1 MATERGCWECVETLT
16 VLQNRRASSATRAQA
31 DHDRHEPRQADD
43 RLARAPVLWSRA
55 CERSSS
61 SAPGGPEV
69 LKWREVPTPEPGR
82 GEVRVRVRATAVNR
96 ADLLQRMGLYPAPP
110 DAPQQIPGLEFA
122 GEIDALG
129 AGVDRAG
136 RSAIASSGSS
146 AAAPTPSSSSR
157 TTDCVA
163 RMPDALS
170 FTDAAAI
177 PEAFITAW
185 DAMVSQA
192 GLGAGETVLIHAVG
206 SGVGTA
212 AVQIARALSAR
223 PLGTARTADKLARAA
238 SSAWIAASLVE
249 NGQFADDVLRAT
261 GGRGVD
267 VVLEL
272 VGGAYVAEDLA
283 CAGAARAHRARR
295 ADGRRARR
303 ARSRAHPAQAPDRS
317 SARCCARARSRRRS
331 RSRARSR
338 ATWCRS
344 SRTGALQPIVERV
357 MPLAGGGRRAP
368 GDGRATKASARSCW
382 P

>member
-1 MATERGCWECVETLT
+1 M
-16 VLQNRRASSATRAQA
+16 RAIVI
-31 DHDRHEPRQADD
+31 E
-43 RLARAPVLWSRA
+43 
-55 CERSSS
+55 
-61 SAPGGPEV
+61 APGGPEV
-69 LKWREVPTPEPGR
+69 LKWLEVPTPEPGR

-129 AGVDRAG
+129 AGVGGWKIGDRVFGLVGGGAY
-136 RSAIASSGSS
+136 AEQLVTHA
-146 AAAPTPSSSSR
+146 
-157 TTDCVA
+157 DCLA

-170 FTDAAAI
+170 FTDGAAI

-223 PLGTARTADKLARAA
+223 PLGTARTAAKLARAGKLGMDRGF
-238 SSAWIAASLVE
+238 LVE
-249 NGQFADDVLRAT
+249 NGRFADDVLRAT

-272 VGGAYVAEDLA
+272 VGGGYVAEDLA
-283 CAGAARAHRARR
+283 CASAQARIVLVGLMAGVRGELDLGLILRKRLTLIGTQLRARPLGEKIEVTR
-295 ADGRRARR
+295 TF
-303 ARSRAHPAQAPDRS
+303 AHHVVPLVED
-317 SARCCARARSRRRS
+317 
-331 RSRARSR
+331 
-338 ATWCRS
+338 
-344 SRTGALQPIVERV
+344 GALQPIVERV
-357 MPLAGGGRRAP
+357 MPLQEAAAAHQAMAGNEGFGKIVLAVN
-368 GDGRATKASARSCW
+368 
-382 P
+382 

>member
-1 MATERGCWECVETLT
+1 M
-16 VLQNRRASSATRAQA
+16 RAIVI
-31 DHDRHEPRQADD
+31 E
-43 RLARAPVLWSRA
+43 
-55 CERSSS
+55 
-61 SAPGGPEV
+61 APGGPEV
-69 LKWREVPTPEPGR
+69 LKWLEVPTPEPGR

-129 AGVDRAG
+129 AGVSAWKIGDRVFGLVGGGAY
-136 RSAIASSGSS
+136 AEQLVTHA
-146 AAAPTPSSSSR
+146 
-157 TTDCVA
+157 DCVA

-170 FTDAAAI
+170 FTDGAAI

-223 PLGTARTADKLARAA
+223 PLGTARTAAKLARAGKLGMDRGF
-238 SSAWIAASLVE
+238 LVE
-249 NGQFADDVLRAT
+249 NGRFADDVLRAT
-261 GGRGVD
+261 ASRGVD

-283 CAGAARAHRARR
+283 CTASQGRIVIVGLMAGVRADLDLGLMMRKRLTLISTQMRARPLVEKIEVTR
-295 ADGRRARR
+295 SFAR
-303 ARSRAHPAQAPDRS
+303 HVVPLVDNG
-317 SARCCARARSRRRS
+317 
-331 RSRARSR
+331 
-338 ATWCRS
+338 T
-344 SRTGALQPIVERV
+344 LQPIVERV
-357 MPLAGGGRRAP
+357 LPLAEAAQAHQAIAANEGFGKIVLAVN
-368 GDGRATKASARSCW
+368 
-382 P
+382 